1 MTALLRLI
9 PDQIRVP
16 QERTKE
22 HHLAVPIRNISS
34 PGYYEDPQMKTDNR
48 AMSVA
53 TALFF
58 MVGFLTCLNDVI
70 IPHLKSIFALNYAEA
85 MLVQVAFFT
94 SYFVFSYPGGALV
107 DKYGYKKTMVIGLLI
122 MALGAA
128 GFIPAASLAL
138 FPVFLAALIVLAA
151 GMTVVQ
157 VAVNPYVTVIG
168 PPRTASSRLNLAQA
182 FNSVGTFIAP
192 FFGSVLI
199 LRNAVP
205 VIEQSKL
212 VSMTDVAQ
220 QAYRAAQAS
229 TVRLPYI
236 GIALALV
243 LLAVALAVIKLKPQT
258 GMTDL
263 TQDFRP
269 GAFAEALS
277 KPDTIW
283 NHPWLLAGALGIFV
297 YVGAEVTI
305 GSLLVSYMGLPDIAG
320 LNESIAAKFLM
331 VYWGGAMI
339 GRFIGSAVLQ
349 RVRTGT
355 LLGLLAI
362 VACGLTITSMLSHG
376 SGGVVTLPAMH
387 IGSMHWQMFMPKSV
401 AMWTLL
407 LVGLCNSIMFPSI
420 FTLGIQDLGPLTSK
434 GSSLMI
440 AAILG
445 GAVIPY
451 ATGRL
456 ADHIG
461 LHPAFIIPAICY
473 VYIAIFGIV
482 AIKRPAGRSSLMPSA

>member
-1 MTALLRLI
+1 M
-9 PDQIRVP
+9 
-16 QERTKE
+16 
-22 HHLAVPIRNISS
+22 AVPVRNISS
-34 PGYYEDPQMKTDNR
+34 PGFTADPQLKTDTR

-58 MVGFLTCLNDVI
+58 MVGFLTCLNDII
-70 IPHLKSIFALNYAEA
+70 IPHLKSIFALNYAEV
-85 MLVQVAFFT
+85 LTVQFAFFT
-94 SYFVFSYPGGALV
+94 SYFVFSYPSGAIV
-107 DKYGYKKTMVIGLLI
+107 DKYGYKKTMVVGLLV
-122 MALGAA
+122 MAIGAA
-128 GFIPAASLAL
+128 GFIPAANFAL
-138 FPVFLAALIVLAA
+138 FPVFLCALIVLAA

-168 PPRTASSRLNLAQA
+168 PPKTASSRLNLAQA

-192 FFGSVLI
+192 FFGAVLI

-205 VIEQSKL
+205 VISANGL
-212 VSMTDVAQ
+212 LSMSEVER

-229 TVRLPYI
+229 TVRVPYI
-236 GIALALV
+236 GIALML
-243 LLAVALAVIKLKPQT
+243 LFLAVALALIKLKPQT

-277 KPDTIW
+277 KPDSIW
-283 NHPWLLAGALGIFV
+283 RHPWLIAGAVGIFT

-305 GSLLVSYMGLPDIAG
+305 GSLLVNYMGLPQIGALPQDT
-320 LNESIAAKFLM
+320 AAKFLM

-349 RVRTGT
+349 RVRTGPILGGAAIGAFILVVIS
-355 LLGLLAI
+355 LL
-362 VACGLTITSMLSHG
+362 THG
-376 SGGVVTLPAMH
+376 H
-387 IGSMHWQMFMPKSV
+387 V
-401 AMWTLL
+401 AMYALL
-407 LVGLCNSIMFPSI
+407 FVGICNSIMFPSI

-434 GSSLMI
+434 GSSLLI

-445 GAVIPY
+445 GALIPLG
-451 ATGRL
+451 TGAL

-461 LHPAFIIPAICY
+461 LHPSFIVPAICY
-473 VYIAIFGIV
+473 VYISIFGIA
-482 AIKRPAGRSSLMPSA
+482 AIRRPAPRTELLPIEPV

>member
-1 MTALLRLI
+1 
-9 PDQIRVP
+9 
-16 QERTKE
+16 
-22 HHLAVPIRNISS
+22 LAVPIRNISA
-34 PGYYEDPQMKTDNR
+34 PGSYDDPQMKTDTR

-58 MVGFLTCLNDVI
+58 MVGFLTCLNDII
-70 IPHLKSIFALNYAEA
+70 IPHLKSIFALNYAEV
-85 MLVQVAFFT
+85 LTVQFAFFT

-107 DKYGYKKTMVIGLLI
+107 DKLGYKKTMVVGLII

-138 FPVFLAALIVLAA
+138 FPVFLCALIVLAA

-168 PPRTASSRLNLAQA
+168 PPKTASSRLNLAQA

-192 FFGSVLI
+192 FFGAVLI

-205 VIEQSKL
+205 VITPAHL
-212 VSMTDVAQ
+212 LSMTDIGR

-236 GIALALV
+236 GIALML
-243 LLAVALAVIKLKPQT
+243 LFLAVALALIKLKPQT

-269 GAFAEALS
+269 GAFAEALN
-277 KPDTIW
+277 KPDSIW
-283 NHPWLLAGALGIFV
+283 HHPWLIAGAVGIFT

-305 GSLLVSYMGLPDIAG
+305 GSLLVNYMGLPQIGALPQDT
-320 LNESIAAKFLM
+320 AAKFLM

-349 RVRTGT
+349 RVRTGPV
-355 LLGLLAI
+355 LGGA
-362 VACGLTITSMLSHG
+362 A
-376 SGGVVTLPAMH
+376 
-387 IGSMHWQMFMPKSV
+387 IGSFILVVISLLTHGHL
-401 AMWTLL
+401 AMYSLL
-407 LVGLCNSIMFPSI
+407 FVGVFNSIMFPSI

-434 GSSLMI
+434 GSSLLI
-440 AAILG
+440 AAIVG
-445 GAVIPY
+445 GALIPLG
-451 ATGRL
+451 TGAL
-456 ADHIG
+456 ADRIG
-461 LHPAFIIPAICY
+461 LHPRVHRSGHLLRLHHDLRPRRDPPSCSPN
-473 VYIAIFGIV
+473 
-482 AIKRPAGRSSLMPSA
+482 RPAPRRTRLTQPTQSTKAP